1 MYAVIASGGKQFKV
15 QEQDVV
21 TMERLEGAAGE
32 KVAFNEVLALGDV
45 PRSGSALRSWKALKS
60 KAKSWNIS
68 VVPS

>member
-32 KVAFNEVLALGDV
+32 KVAFNEVLALGE
-45 PRSGSALRSWKALKS
+45 GAALKS